1 MLSVDNVDNVERK
14 PNIGQNI
21 LSLVCVNDHQLRS
34 ILIIVKD
41 IKNFYKI
48 WFVEI

>member
-1 MLSVDNVDNVERK
+1 MLSLDNSERK
-14 PNIGQNI
+14 PKIGQNI